1 MTQPPSLSAFSLT
14 PAAAARIK
22 ALAAQQNAA
31 GLRVSVLGGGC
42 SGFQYEF
49 ELVSHANPEDLNV
62 ERDGAQ
68 VLIDPDSLDLLLGGE
83 LDFVDDLSGSYFKIS
98 NPNATSRCGC
108 GNSFSA

>member
-22 ALAAQQNAA
+22 ALATQQNAA